1 MKLLSLTRRSQP
13 NNAVHQNNS
22 LVTAQDEFNR
32 MFDDLFTN
40 FGLTPVIGGRLSSLN
55 SFTPKV
61 NIAETEK
68 EFSVTAELPG
78 MDEKDV
84 TVEFTDDAVI
94 IKGEKK
100 EDHEEKNK
108 QWHVIEHS
116 YGSFHREIPVNAK
129 IDTEKVSANFK
140 KGILKITLPKLPE
153 EKSGRKKIE
162 IKAE

>member
-13 NNAVHQNNS
+13 NPATQNNS

-40 FGLTPVIGGRLSSLN
+40 FGLTPVTGGRLSLLN

-84 TVEFTDDAVI
+84 AVEFTDNTLI

-116 YGSFHREIPVNAK
+116 YGSFHREIHVNAQV
-129 IDTEKVSANFK
+129 DAEKVTANFK

-153 EKSGRKKIE
+153 EKSSRKKIE